1 MKKIILILTAFLSIA
16 VSKSM
21 AEVTVNDTIL
31 VLKNVN
37 VLDVAKGKFIKRKSL
52 TIMDGKIAAIGNSF
66 KTDQPIKTIDFKGAF
81 LMPGLIDVHV
91 HVTSNFK
98 NNIENTYSHLNYFLK
113 HGITSVR
120 DAGGDGDALLKASTA
135 INAGEKSGPDVYYSS
150 FMAGDWY
157 YNRGQNIRKE
167 PYTAWQQRLMP
178 GDDLDKAMIWAKSVG
193 VTGVKLYHS
202 FDAQFLPLVTSAAKR
217 NGLKVWGHTMLYPAS
232 PVDVVKSGMEVLS
245 HVSMLETLRKPDT
258 LFNRRTTTNTYRDS
272 VVAGIDITEF
282 CNEMKKHNAILDA
295 TLCVSVDRDP
305 WVLKLLKRVHQ
316 QGVKIATGTDQ
327 IVDLKSPYPRLLDEL
342 NYFVNDCGFTN
353 AEAIRSA
360 TLIAAEVI
368 GQEKNIGSVEIGKRA
383 NLIVLKENPLKDIAA
398 LKDIEV
404 VIKAGKLQTN

>member
-1 MKKIILILTAFLSIA
+1 MKKITLILFAFLSIGI
-16 VSKSM
+16 SKSNAKVM
-21 AEVTVNDTIL
+21 FSDTLL

-37 VLDVAKGKFIKRKSL
+37 VLDVAKGKFDKRKSL
-52 TIMDGKIAAIGNSF
+52 TIKHGKIVAIGTTL
-66 KTDQPIKTIDFKGAF
+66 KTGQPVKTIDLKGAF
-81 LMPGLIDVHV
+81 LLPGLIDVHV

-113 HGITSVR
+113 YGITSVR
-120 DAGGDGDALLKASTA
+120 DAGGDGDALFKASTA
-135 INAGEKSGPDVYYSS
+135 INAGERSGPDVYYSS

-157 YNRGQNIRKE
+157 YNRGQNIRNE

-232 PVDVVKSGMEVLS
+232 PVEVVKSGVEVLS

-258 LFNRRTTTNTYRDS
+258 LFNRRKTTNAYRDS
-272 VVAGIDITEF
+272 VVANIDVTEF

-295 TLCVSVDRDP
+295 TLCVSMDRDP

-327 IVDLKSPYPRLLDEL
+327 IVDLKRPYPRLLDEL
-342 NYFVNDCGFTN
+342 KYFVEDCGFTN
-353 AEAIRSA
+353 AEALRSA
-360 TLIAAEVI
+360 TIIAAEVI
-368 GQEKNIGSVEIGKRA
+368 GQEKNVGSIDIGKRA
-383 NLIVLKENPLKDIAA
+383 NLIVLKENPLENIMA
-398 LKDIEV
+398 LKNIDR
-404 VIKAGKLQTN
+404 VIKAGKLQAP